1 MLRNWLPN
9 SSTKDLIK
17 LHCAIDLIDF
27 VRVKLVLGVSM
38 ELISIPTL
46 IKYLINLKINVSC

>member
-1 MLRNWLPN
+1 MLRNWSPN

-27 VRVKLVLGVSM
+27 VSGKGKISTWGKYGVD
-38 ELISIPTL
+38 LNTYID
-46 IKYLINLKINVSC
+46 KIFD